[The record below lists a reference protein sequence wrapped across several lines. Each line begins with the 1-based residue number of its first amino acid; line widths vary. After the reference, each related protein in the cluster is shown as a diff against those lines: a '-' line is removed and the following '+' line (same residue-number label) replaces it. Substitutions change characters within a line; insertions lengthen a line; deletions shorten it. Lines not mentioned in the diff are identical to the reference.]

1 MKKFLTILATV
12 LACIFI
18 TACTPSNVEN
28 AKAKMEEAGYT
39 VLAYSGDDDAEGL
52 IGGLIA
58 KNGILTG
65 ENVTALFFDTKD
77 NAKKF
82 YDDHA
87 SESNATL
94 DGKWVYWGTE
104 AAIKAFKK

>member
-18 TACTPSNVEN
+18 TACTPSNVDD
-28 AKAKMEEAGYT
+28 AKAKMEEAGYG
-39 VLAYSGDDDAEGL
+39 VLAYSNDDAEGM

-58 KNGILTG
+58 STSIIGGESLTA
-65 ENVTALFFDTKD
+65 VFFETKED
-77 NAKKF
+77 AKKF

-94 DGKWVYWGTE
+94 DGKWVYWGTKGG
-104 AAIKAFKK
+104 IDAFKK